1 MRATPVSRDK
11 GRGQSPIGGMQ
22 NIRIICLDLDGTLLD
37 NQKRISKRNARALQ
51 AAADAGIEI
60 VPTTGRFY
68 LGIPEQIRNLPF
80 IHYAITI
87 NGACVYDVMNS
98 REIVRIE
105 IPADEAVSIMEHFDT
120 LDVMYDCFLDSWGYM
135 NTSWQE
141 HPEKYSPDP
150 AYTDV
155 FKKLRSPVPELKEF
169 VRASGKNIQKVQFWC
184 RDLSI
189 RDKELKLLPKLFT
202 NVAVSSAIY
211 NNVEVNNVNAHKGE
225 ALRRLCEYTDTD
237 PSEVMAIGD
246 GSNDLSMLEAAGTA
260 VAMGNAVAPVLA
272 AANIVTDTNEADGVA
287 KTIEQLLGI

>member
-1 MRATPVSRDK
+1 MGKT
-11 GRGQSPIGGMQ
+11 
-22 NIRIICLDLDGTLLD
+22 RIICLDLDGTLLD
-37 NQKRISKRNARALQ
+37 SKKRISERNQRALQ

-68 LGIPEQIRNLPF
+68 LGIPEQVRNLPF
-80 IHYAITI
+80 VHYAITI
-87 NGACVYDVMNS
+87 NGACVNDIRND

-105 IPADEAVSIMEHFDT
+105 IQADEAISIMEHFDT

-135 NTSWQE
+135 NASWQKY
-141 HPEKYSPDP
+141 PEEFSPDP
-150 AYTDV
+150 AYADV

-169 VRASGKNIQKVQFWC
+169 VRASGKNVQKVQFWC

-189 RDKELKLLPKLFT
+189 RDRELQLLPGMFAD
-202 NVAVSSAIY
+202 VAVSSAIY

-225 ALRRLCEYTDTD
+225 ALRRLCEYTGTD

-260 VAMGNAVAPVLA
+260 VAMGNAVAQVLA
-272 AANIVTDTNEADGVA
+272 AADIVTDTNEADGVA
-287 KTIEQLLGI
+287 KAIEQILNG

>member
-1 MRATPVSRDK
+1 MHKT
-11 GRGQSPIGGMQ
+11 
-22 NIRIICLDLDGTLLD
+22 RIICLDLDGTLLD
-37 NQKRISKRNARALQ
+37 SRKRISGRNLCALQ

-68 LGIPEQIRNLPF
+68 LGIPKQVRNLPF

-87 NGACVYDVMNS
+87 NGACVNDI
-98 REIVRIE
+98 RGGKEIVRIE
-105 IPADEAVSIMEHFDT
+105 IPADEAISIMEHFDT

-135 NTSWQE
+135 TVSWQE
-141 HPEKYSPDP
+141 HPEEYSPDP

-169 VRASGKNIQKVQFWC
+169 VRASGKNVQKVQFWC

-189 RDKELKLLPKLFT
+189 RDRELKLLPGMFPD
-202 NVAVSSAIY
+202 VAVSSAIY

-225 ALRRLCEYTDTD
+225 ALRRLCEYTGTI
-237 PSEVMAIGD
+237 PSEVMAFGD
-246 GSNDLSMLEAAGTA
+246 GSNDLSMLKAAGTA

-272 AANIVTDTNEADGVA
+272 AADIVTDTNEQDGVA
-287 KTIEQLLGI
+287 KVIEQLLNG

>member
-1 MRATPVSRDK
+1 MYNT
-11 GRGQSPIGGMQ
+11 
-22 NIRIICLDLDGTLLD
+22 RIICLDLDGTLLD
-37 NQKRISKRNARALQ
+37 SRKRISGRNLRALQ

-225 ALRRLCEYTDTD
+225 ALRRLCEYTGTD